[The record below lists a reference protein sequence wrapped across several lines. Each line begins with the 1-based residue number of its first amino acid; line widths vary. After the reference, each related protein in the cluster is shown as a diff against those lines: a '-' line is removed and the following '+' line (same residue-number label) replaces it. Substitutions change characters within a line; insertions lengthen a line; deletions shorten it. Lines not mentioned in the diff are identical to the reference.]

1 MTRQIGFTPPD
12 PAAPPAG
19 PVRRRHVVYLPGY
32 DPEAGKRY
40 RALFAREFARYAKRF
55 DLGRRTI
62 SRAETRPDGLVQA
75 WTVESG
81 RAGTETHTTY
91 EVLLWDDLVRADFRR
106 PLIVSMAL
114 LTSGILHSVATGKLF
129 RLYGLNWKY
138 GNVILYPFGMT
149 LILAALAG
157 LLGWGVARL
166 LGGVLPDLAAAG
178 IGTLAGIGLVL
189 AATPLLDRIF
199 LRQLINDWVFNW
211 QHSNG
216 WRPDYE
222 ARLALF
228 ADHVADRLRA
238 GGVDEVLIVGHSS
251 GALTAVE
258 VAARVLARDVAR
270 NLPASPRLSLLTLGA
285 GLPLVTI
292 NPRARRVRA
301 EVMSLVESDR
311 LVWAD
316 YQAPQDWMNFPGFNP
331 AHDLGEVPK
340 GPVRNPLIRSTRFR
354 ELIDPV
360 VYRRISFRPF
370 RMHFQFLMANDLPG
384 EYDYFALTLGPQ
396 ALRDRVL
403 APAVVP
409 LRPEAPPEPVPT
421 HREI

>member
-1 MTRQIGFTPPD
+1 MTTQIGFTPPD
-12 PAAPPAG
+12 LGAQAPG

-40 RALFAREFARYAKRF
+40 RALFAREFTRYGKRF
-55 DLGRRTI
+55 DLATRRIT
-62 SRAETRPDGLVQA
+62 RAETRPDGLVQT
-75 WTVESG
+75 WTVEAG
-81 RAGTETHTTY
+81 RGAGETHTTY
-91 EVLLWDDLVRADFRR
+91 QVLLWDDVVRADFRR
-106 PLIVSMAL
+106 PLIASMAL
-114 LTSGILHSVATGKLF
+114 LAAGMLHSLVTGKLF

-138 GNVILYPFGMT
+138 GNVILYPFGMV
-149 LILAALAG
+149 LILAALAA
-157 LLGWGVARL
+157 LLGTGVAHL
-166 LGGVLPDLAAAG
+166 LAGWLPGLAAG
-178 IGTLAGIGLVL
+178 IAGALAGIGLLL

-216 WRPDYE
+216 WRRDYE
-222 ARLALF
+222 ERLALF
-228 ADHVADRLRA
+228 ADHVAGIVRA
-238 GGVDEVLIVGHSS
+238 GAVDEVMIVGHSS
-251 GALTAVE
+251 GGLTAAE
-258 VAARVLARDVAR
+258 VAARVLEHD
-270 NLPASPRLSLLTLGA
+270 LPAGPRLSLLTLGA

-301 EVMSLVESDR
+301 DVMRLVASDR

-331 AHDLGEVPK
+331 ARDLGEVPA
-340 GPVRNPLIRSTRFR
+340 GPVRNPAIRSTKFR
-354 ELIDPV
+354 EIIDPE

-384 EYDYFALTLGPQ
+384 EYDFFALTLGPQ
-396 ALRDRVL
+396 ALGERVL
-403 APAVVP
+403 TPEIVP
-409 LRPEAPPEPVPT
+409 LRPETPPEPVSV

>member
-1 MTRQIGFTPPD
+1 MTTQIGFTPPD
-12 PAAPPAG
+12 PAFQDPG

-40 RALFAREFARYAKRF
+40 RALYAREFTRYAKRF
-55 DLGRRTI
+55 DFTKRTI
-62 SRAETRPDGLVQA
+62 TRAETRPDGLVQT
-75 WTVESG
+75 WTVEAG
-81 RAGTETHTTY
+81 RNGVETHTTY
-91 EVLLWDDLVRADFRR
+91 QVLLGDDLVRADFRR

-114 LTSGILHSVATGKLF
+114 LTAGILHSLVTGKLF

-138 GNVILYPFGMT
+138 GNVILYPFVMT
-149 LILAALAG
+149 VILAAIAAVLGGGVAHALAG
-157 LLGWGVARL
+157 W
-166 LGGVLPDLAAAG
+166 LPGLAAG
-178 IGTLAGIGLVL
+178 IVGALAGIALVL

-216 WRPDYE
+216 WRRDYE
-222 ARLALF
+222 DRLALF
-228 ADHVADRLRA
+228 ADHVAGIVRA
-238 GGVDEVLIVGHSS
+238 GEVDEVMIVGHSS
-251 GALTAVE
+251 GGLTAAE
-258 VAARVLARDVAR
+258 VAARVVAKD
-270 NLPASPRLSLLTLGA
+270 LPAGPRLSLLTLGA

-292 NPRARRVRA
+292 NPRAHRVRA
-301 EVMSLVESDR
+301 DVMRLVASDR

-331 AHDLGEVPK
+331 ACDLGETLA
-340 GPVRNPLIRSTRFR
+340 GPVRNPMIRSTQFR
-354 ELIDPV
+354 DIIDPA

-384 EYDYFALTLGPQ
+384 EYDFFALTLGPQ
-396 ALRDRVL
+396 ALGERVR
-403 APAVVP
+403 APEIVP
-409 LRPEAPPEPVPT
+409 LRPETPPEPVPV

>member
-1 MTRQIGFTPPD
+1 MTTQIGYTPPD
-12 PAAPPAG
+12 AAAQDPG

-32 DPEAGKRY
+32 DPESNKRY
-40 RALFAREFARYAKRF
+40 RALFAREFTRYAKRF
-55 DLGRRTI
+55 DIGRKAIT
-62 SRAETRPDGLVQA
+62 RAETRPDGLVQT
-75 WTVESG
+75 WTVETGQPG
-81 RAGTETHTTY
+81 RETRTTY

-106 PLIVSMAL
+106 PLIASMAL
-114 LTSGILHSVATGKLF
+114 LTAGILHSLVTGKLF

-149 LILAALAG
+149 LILGALAAL
-157 LLGWGVARL
+157 LGTGVARL
-166 LGGVLPDLAAAG
+166 LAGWLPNLAAGALG
-178 IGTLAGIGLVL
+178 ALAGIGLVL

-228 ADHVADRLRA
+228 ADHVAEICRA
-238 GGVDEVLIVGHSS
+238 GEVDEVLIVGHSS
-251 GALTAVE
+251 GGLTAAE
-258 VAARVLARDVAR
+258 VAARVLERD
-270 NLPASPRLSLLTLGA
+270 LPATPRLSLLTLGA

-292 NPRARRVRA
+292 NPRAQPVRA
-301 EVMSLVESDR
+301 DVMRLVASAR
-311 LVWAD
+311 LVWTD

-331 AHDLGEVPK
+331 ARDLGETPA
-340 GPVRNPLIRSTRFR
+340 GPVRNPMIRSTKFR
-354 ELIDPV
+354 EIIVPD

-384 EYDYFALTLGPQ
+384 EYDFFALTLGPQ
-396 ALRDRVL
+396 PLRERVL
-403 APAVVP
+403 HPEIVP
-409 LRPEAPPEPVPT
+409 LRPEAAPEPVPV

>member
-1 MTRQIGFTPPD
+1 MTTQIGFTPPD
-12 PAAPPAG
+12 PAVQKPG

-55 DLGRRTI
+55 DLGQRTI
-62 SRAETRPDGLVQA
+62 TRAETRPDGLVQTL
-75 WTVESG
+75 TVEVDRGGSS
-81 RAGTETHTTY
+81 THTTY
-91 EVLLWDDLVRADFRR
+91 QVLLADDLVRADFRR
-106 PLIVSMAL
+106 PLIASMAL
-114 LTSGILHSVATGKLF
+114 LTAGILHSLLTGKLF

-149 LILAALAG
+149 VILAALAA
-157 LLGWGVARL
+157 LLGTGVARL
-166 LGGVLPDLAAAG
+166 LAGWLPGPAAAG
-178 IGTLAGIGLVL
+178 LGALAGIGLVL

-216 WRPDYE
+216 WRRDYE
-222 ARLALF
+222 DRLALF
-228 ADHVADRLRA
+228 ADHVAGIVRA
-238 GGVDEVLIVGHSS
+238 GAVDEVMIVGHSS
-251 GALTAVE
+251 GGLTAAE
-258 VAARVLARDVAR
+258 VAARVLAQD
-270 NLPASPRLSLLTLGA
+270 LPAAPRLSLLTLGA

-292 NPRARRVRA
+292 NPRARQVRA
-301 EVMSLVESDR
+301 DVMRLVSSGR

-331 AHDLGEVPK
+331 ARDLGETPT
-340 GPVRNPLIRSTRFR
+340 GPVRNPLIRSTKFR
-354 ELIDPV
+354 EIIDPA

-396 ALRDRVL
+396 ALGERVR
-403 APAVVP
+403 APEIVG
-409 LRPEAPPEPVPT
+409 LRPETPPEPVPV